1 MEASAKAQTVA
12 GGTKFQTST
21 PIGKCF
27 AAVLTYLKHQGHDIE
42 LADRDAGRIATVL
55 TVTGNHSLTG
65 TRILVTFVEDS
76 HSQTSLRVVV
86 TSQHCLR
93 RGRIEQGVTPRGQSR
108 KIKELRQSHRP
119 ETQEAPHYRA
129 LERCQAR

>member
-1 MEASAKAQTVA
+1 MRVTLVTRFISRVLVVVTICSNSGLCQNRHERKARQMEASAKAQTVA

-65 TRILVTFVEDS
+65 TRILVTFVEYS
-76 HSQTSLRVVV
+76 HSQTSL
-86 TSQHCLR
+86 
-93 RGRIEQGVTPRGQSR
+93 
-108 KIKELRQSHRP
+108 
-119 ETQEAPHYRA
+119 
-129 LERCQAR
+129 